1 METPNTFLTQWYYS
15 LPNFALA
22 AIMYTIIG
30 RVMLSF
36 FFDDNSKNYIW
47 RFFVRVTEPFLN
59 LIALVTPKATA
70 PVVLWLFGFVW
81 LFWLRVLMLYLYLI
95 LGLLPPLGAR

>member
-1 METPNTFLTQWYYS
+1 METPNAFLTYWYYS

-36 FFDDNSKNYIW
+36 FFDPDSKNYIM
-47 RFFVRVTEPFLN
+47 RFFVRVTDPAINIF
-59 LIALVTPKATA
+59 AAVTPRATA
-70 PVVLWLFGFVW
+70 PVVLWLFAFVW
-81 LFWLRVLMLYLYLI
+81 LFWIRVLMLYAFLL
-95 LGLLPPLGAR
+95 LGLLPKGTG